1 MKRIALSALVLAAC
15 AAGVVLLTGASNG
28 TGGTYTVR
36 AIFDNASAVVQGEDV
51 RIAGAPV
58 GTITG
63 LDVCLKL
70 QPTPGCPAGSYKKA
84 AVTLEIDKVGFTP
97 FHADAACAIRPQ
109 SLIGE
114 KYVDC
119 TPGTSAAPALERV
132 GSGPGSGSYL
142 LPITQTSSPV
152 ETDIVQNIYRE
163 PVREQLAIILNEL
176 GTGLAARGSDLNA
189 VIHRAN
195 PALGYTDQVLQILAR
210 QSRQLAQL
218 ATDSSAVLGPLA
230 KDKQQI
236 ADFVNQA
243 NTTSVASAA
252 RAADTARS
260 FQLLPSFLR
269 QLRPL
274 MADLASLA
282 DQGTPLSASLSQAA
296 PALAAQYQNLAPFA
310 GVARTSLIDLG
321 NSAAEQQ
328 ANLIATIPLAQR
340 LERLGN
346 ATAPSAT
353 LLDKLTAS
361 IDKTGGIQQ
370 LMSLLF
376 YGTQATNGFDSAG
389 HYVRDQPLVG
399 SCTAYAK
406 TQVPSCGATFSQ
418 PKAAA
423 DPPARLTRATT
434 KATASVRRAWAS
446 GVQSAHTA
454 VLTGLLRYLIGSPS

>member
-1 MKRIALSALVLAAC
+1 MRRIALSALILAAC
-15 AAGVVLLTGASNG
+15 AAGLVLLTGASNG
-28 TGGTYTVR
+28 TGGTYKVR

-63 LDVCLKL
+63 LDVCLKESA
-70 QPTPGCPAGSYKKA
+70 GCPSGSLKTA
-84 AVTLEIDKVGFTP
+84 AVTLEVDKAGFTP
-97 FHADAACAIRPQ
+97 FHANATCAIRPQ

-119 TPGTSAAPALERV
+119 NPGTSSAPALQRIR
-132 GSGPGSGSYL
+132 SGPGSGSYL
-142 LPITQTSSPV
+142 LPVTNTSSPV
-152 ETDIVQNIYRE
+152 ETDIVQDIYRA

-176 GTGLAARGSDLNA
+176 GTGLASRGADLNA

-195 PALGYTDQVLQILAR
+195 PALGYTDQVIQILAR
-210 QSRQLAQL
+210 QNHQLAQL
-218 ATDSSAVLGPLA
+218 ATDSARVLGPLA
-230 KDKQQI
+230 KDKRQI

-274 MADLASLA
+274 MADLGSLA

-310 GVARTSLIDLG
+310 GVARKSLIDLG
-321 NSAAEQQ
+321 NSASQQQ
-328 ANLIATIPLAQR
+328 ANLIATIPLSRRLQR
-340 LERLGN
+340 LGD
-346 ATAPSAT
+346 ATVPSAT

-370 LMSLLF
+370 LMALLF

-399 SCTAYAK
+399 SCTGYAK

-418 PKAAA
+418 PSAAA
-423 DPPARLTRATT
+423 DVKGHVSRASARALATLH
-434 KATASVRRAWAS
+434 RAWSS
-446 GVQSAHTA
+446 GVQSAHTV